1 METVDLY
8 DIRLDISSS
17 LHLGACSGERA
28 DEAPRWFVQIMLEDG
43 DEPYGEP
50 IQIGRMEFLMV
61 DEAMVGQVF
70 DSLDALDGHASRH
83 AEVILGLGDD
93 EDAPVEMP
101 FGPYLIVES
110 VQLDQPY
117 RGRGL
122 GTYLTGMAI
131 KMIGPGCDIVTVYPF
146 PLDTERDADGV
157 ALQPATDVAMT
168 AIGRSWERLGF
179 VPYRLGVYV
188 LDRRHVTF
196 EKSLREL
203 RKGL

>member
-1 METVDLY
+1 MKAVDLY
-8 DIRLDISSS
+8 AIRLDIGSM
-17 LHLGACSGERA
+17 LHLGMCDGERT

-43 DEPYGEP
+43 DEPDAEP
-50 IQIGRMEFLMV
+50 IQIGHMQFLMV
-61 DEAMVGQVF
+61 DEAMVGRVF

-83 AEVILGLGDD
+83 AEVILALADD
-93 EDAPVEMP
+93 AEAPVEMP

-110 VQLDQPY
+110 VQLDEPY

-146 PLDTERDADGV
+146 PLDTQRDEDGV
-157 ALQPATDVAMT
+157 AVEPATSEAMA

-179 VPYRLGVYV
+179 RPYRLGVYV
-188 LDRRHVTF
+188 LDRRYATF
-196 EKSLREL
+196 EKSLSEL
-203 RKGL
+203 PKRL

>member
-1 METVDLY
+1 MDLY
-8 DIRLDISSS
+8 DIRLDISST
-17 LHLGACSGERA
+17 LHLGACDGERT

-43 DEPYGEP
+43 DEPDAEP
-50 IQIGRMEFLMV
+50 IQIGHMEFLMV

-70 DSLDALDGHASRH
+70 ESLDALDRHASRH
-83 AEVILGLGDD
+83 AEVILGLGED
-93 EDAPVEMP
+93 EEAPVEMP

-110 VQLDQPY
+110 VQLDQQY

-146 PLDTERDADGV
+146 PLDAQRDAGGV
-157 ALQPATDVAMT
+157 AVQPATDKAMA

-179 VPYRLGVYV
+179 KRYRCGVYV
-188 LDRRHVTF
+188 LDRRYVTF
-196 EKSLREL
+196 EQSLTKLRESL
-203 RKGL
+203 